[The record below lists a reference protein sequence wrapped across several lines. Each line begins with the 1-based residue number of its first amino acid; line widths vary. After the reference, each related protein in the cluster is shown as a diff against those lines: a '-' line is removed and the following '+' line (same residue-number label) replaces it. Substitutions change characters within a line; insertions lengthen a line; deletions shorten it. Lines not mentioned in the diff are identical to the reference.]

1 MSQRGRVEKTMRPSY
16 VDFHT
21 HLDLYPDLAAAMR
34 QCNDHRT
41 ATLTVTTTPRAFAR
55 NRELAGDS
63 TFVRVALGL
72 HPQLVAERAGELEML
87 ERLLPTT
94 RYVGEVG
101 LDAGP
106 RHYHS
111 FELQKEVFG
120 AILRL
125 CATAGGKIVSVH
137 SVRSARQ
144 VLDLVEEC
152 LPEKRGRVV
161 LHWFGG
167 SAKDARRG
175 VRLGCYYS
183 VNEQMLAS
191 PNGRKVLAE
200 IPEDRLLTETDGPF
214 VQRYGNAIAA
224 GDVRRAVAMV
234 AELTGRS
241 PAATRRQIIEN
252 LRLLTGS

>member
-1 MSQRGRVEKTMRPSY
+1 MRPSY

-21 HLDLYPDLAAAMR
+21 HLDLYPDLEAAIR
-34 QCNDHRT
+34 QCDDRRT

-63 TFVRVALGL
+63 AFVRVALGL
-72 HPQLVAERAGELEML
+72 HPQLIADRAGELEML

-111 FELQKEVFG
+111 FDLQKRVFG

-125 CATAGGKIVSVH
+125 CAKAGDKILSVH
-137 SVRSARQ
+137 SVRSGKQ

-152 LPEKRGRVV
+152 LPEGRGTVV
-161 LHWFGG
+161 LHWFSG

-175 VRLGCYYS
+175 ADMGCYYS

-191 PNGRKVLAE
+191 LNGRKVLAE

-214 VQRYGNAIAA
+214 VKRGDEAIGA
-224 GDVRRAVAMV
+224 GDVRRAVALI

-241 PAATRRQIIEN
+241 SAAMRRQITAN
-252 LRLLTGS
+252 LRSLTDG